1 MPHHLEVL
9 GGVLCRRLGVV
20 EGVGKADAFDRR
32 LGHAPDGCGRLD
44 AERIE
49 DRRHHVDD
57 VGVLR
62 ADLAARL
69 DPLGPADDERVADAA
84 PVGLA
89 LPAAERRV
97 AGIRPA
103 PREVIENLRPADF
116 VDGRQVLFDR
126 VRDVV
131 EELALVDRSVRPAL
145 GAGAVVRDQHDQR
158 VLVLAEVLEELN
170 ELADVVVG
178 VGQEAGEDLH
188 HPRVDPAFVRRERI
202 PVLHIRIVAGEHRV
216 RRG

>member
-1 MPHHLEVL
+1 MVDWVTPRMA
-9 GGVLCRRLGVV
+9 CRRL
-20 EGVGKADAFDRR
+20 D
-32 LGHAPDGCGRLD
+32 P
-44 AERIE
+44 ERIE
-49 DRRHHVDD
+49 DRRYHVDD
-57 VGVLR
+57 VRVLR

-69 DPLGPADDERVADAA
+69 DTLGPTDDERVADAA

-89 LPAAERRV
+89 LPATERRV

-103 PREVIENLRPADF
+103 PREVIENLRPADL

-131 EELALVDRSVRPAL
+131 EKLALVHRSVRPAL
-145 GAGAVVRDQHDQR
+145 RAGTVVRDQHDQR

-178 VGQEAGEDLH
+178 VGQEARRRPPSSARRPGVRRPGASPNPA
-188 HPRVDPAFVRRERI
+188 HPDRGGRASAFVGMI
-202 PVLHIRIVAGEHRV
+202 PSSFCLSKTCLR
-216 RRG
+216 